1 MIGEDIVEI
10 EIAVI
15 EVEETTIA
23 VVEDGDTTG
32 TDTMIVVVGT

>member
-1 MIGEDIVEI
+1 MIGEDIVGI

-15 EVEETTIA
+15 E
-23 VVEDGDTTG
+23 VEDGDTTG